1 MNNDQSVHV
10 ETKKSNFFSIVK
22 TVFFLLISI
31 LVVFVIPFFIQYPI
45 NVWFRDTFQHS
56 GIILKPGL
64 RVVSTLV
71 CYVITAAAG
80 WILLH
85 FSGIKKWWLT
95 ILFFV
100 LTFLWTVLIAV
111 AEWLSID

>member
-1 MNNDQSVHV
+1 MKTKQV
-10 ETKKSNFFSIVK
+10 EIESKLELKRSATVKKVL
-22 TVFFLLISI
+22 FLLLTIFTA
-31 LVVFVIPFFIQYPI
+31 LLIPIFIQYPL
-45 NVWFRDTFQHS
+45 NVWFRDTFQE
-56 GIILKPGL
+56 GWLILKSEL

>member
-1 MNNDQSVHV
+1 MNNEQIELDA
-10 ETKKSNFFSIVK
+10 TKKLKFFSVVK
-22 TVFFLLISI
+22 KVFFILITI
-31 LVVFVIPFFIQYPI
+31 LFVLVIPFFIQYPI
-45 NVWFRDTFQHS
+45 NVWFRDTFQDS